1 MGRCYGPGHAHKRL
15 RLGHAGSRQAGV
27 LRRVCDASWVPA
39 VHGTLTGCSPTQWF
53 RLLTDEW
60 VSPTGSAGAHPP
72 PAVHRLGAAGMA
84 ANPAPAWLRWAH
96 ILSLLYGIAIETGPW
111 PCPLTLAENYF
122 LQRAGIAPYREP
134 FLVHYL
140 EAVVYPDVPP
150 VLLTWCAVAVC
161 GFIVGIYVRRF
172 RHRTASGW

>member
-1 MGRCYGPGHAHKRL
+1 MSGFHTLAALALILHLLFIGWVL
-15 RLGHAGSRQAGV
+15 LG
-27 LRRVCDASWVPA
+27 W
-39 VHGTLTGCSPTQWF
+39 
-53 RLLTDEW
+53 LLTRRR
-60 VSPTGSAGAHPP
+60 P
-72 PAVHRLGAAGMA
+72 
-84 ANPAPAWLRWAH
+84 WLRCAH
-96 ILSLLYGIAIETGPW
+96 IVSLVYGIIIETAPW